1 MKSSGAMAG
10 WPSWLRQRVHTAKN
24 IGSSPIPATIQLGED
39 LLVSR
44 EFWELEIVGSTPT
57 TETILYFRQDTA
69 KNITNAILGIN
80 KKLFIFYSFKRVVEG
95 YNF

>member
-1 MKSSGAMAG
+1 MVNCISHKDDDD
-10 WPSWLRQRVHTAKN
+10 
-24 IGSSPIPATIQLGED
+24 GSSPSPATIHLGED

>member
-10 WPSWLRQRVHTAKN
+10 WPSWLRQRVHTAKS
-24 IGSSPIPATIQLGED
+24 IGSNPIPATIYLGED

-57 TETILYFRQDTA
+57 TETNRQGNS
-69 KNITNAILGIN
+69 NI
-80 KKLFIFYSFKRVVEG
+80 KMQV
-95 YNF
+95 